1 MRHDNT
7 NTLLDRNTLNSV
19 PARADE
25 TEPDAVGPTPVE
37 VAVPVPGGDVLT
49 NPAMAAFAPADAETG
64 GGLGDQLKENFIRA
78 TLSPEENELTRDH
91 HVGHEHKITGR
102 LDEAV
107 DAPDHSV
114 LREEEEVHSGR

>member
-1 MRHDNT
+1 MRHDNSD
-7 NTLLDRNTLNSV
+7 TLLDRNTLNSV
-19 PARADE
+19 PTRTDE
-25 TEPDAVGPTPVE
+25 TEPAALGPIPGE

-49 NPAMAAFAPADAETG
+49 NPAMASFAPTDADTAG
-64 GGLGDQLKENFIRA
+64 AGLGDQLKENFIRA

-91 HVGHEHKITGR
+91 HLGHHEITGR

-114 LREEEEVHSGR
+114 LREEEVHSGR

>member
-1 MRHDNT
+1 MRHNDT

-19 PARADE
+19 PAPEDE
-25 TEPDAVGPTPVE
+25 TAAPAALGPIPGE

-49 NPAMAAFAPADAETG
+49 NPAMASFAPADAETG
-64 GGLGDQLKENFIRA
+64 SGLGDQLKENFIRA

-91 HVGHEHKITGR
+91 HLGHHEITGR

>member
-1 MRHDNT
+1 MRHNDT

-19 PARADE
+19 PAPEDE
-25 TEPDAVGPTPVE
+25 TAAPAALGPIPGE

-49 NPAMAAFAPADAETG
+49 NPAMASFAPADAETG
-64 GGLGDQLKENFIRA
+64 SGLGDQLKENFIRA
-78 TLSPEENELTRDH
+78 TLSPEENELTREH

-114 LREEEEVHSGR
+114 LREEEVHSGR

>member
-19 PARADE
+19 PVDE
-25 TEPDAVGPTPVE
+25 TEPAAVGPIPSE

-49 NPAMAAFAPADAETG
+49 NPAMAAFAPADADTG
-64 GGLGDQLKENFIRA
+64 SGLGDMLKENFIRA

-91 HVGHEHKITGR
+91 HLGHHEITGR

-114 LREEEEVHSGR
+114 LREEEVHSGR